1 VHLAG
6 RPHHAPN
13 ASADALDARRHY
25 SADVEPGAVAD
36 FLAES
41 PLFACLSP
49 QDRLSLASRMR
60 PRQFSRDEVVFHRD
74 DPAGQVFLI
83 TSGTVKVSVPDE
95 QGHEVVVALE
105 RGGDVFGELALFDE
119 GPRSATVTAL
129 TETHALALARQDF
142 ISTLERNPD
151 AMRRMLA
158 LLVKTVRHSTG
169 HLEDLV
175 FLDLPGRVAKC
186 LLDLADAS
194 GGDQVDLTQ
203 EDLAGFVGATRVSV
217 NRVLADLEKRDAIK
231 IGRRNIKLKDRA
243 LLQSEIRY

>member
-1 VHLAG
+1 ME
-6 RPHHAPN
+6 
-13 ASADALDARRHY
+13 SAQ
-25 SADVEPGAVAD
+25 VAD

-41 PLFACLSP
+41 PLFACLSDL
-49 QDRLSLASRMR
+49 DRLALAAKMR
-60 PRQFSRDEVVFHRD
+60 PRQFARDEVVFHRD

-83 TSGTVKVSVPDE
+83 TSGTVKVSIPDE

-105 RGGDVFGELALFDE
+105 RGGDVFGDLALFDD

-129 TETHALALARQDF
+129 TETHTLALARQDF

-158 LLVKTVRHSTG
+158 LLVKTIRHSTG
-169 HLEDLV
+169 HIEDLV

-186 LLDLADAS
+186 LLDLADAAGS
-194 GGDQVDLTQ
+194 DQVDLTQ
-203 EDLAGFVGATRVSV
+203 EDLAAFVGATRVSV
-217 NRVLADLEKRDAIK
+217 NRVLAELEKRGAIK
-231 IGRRNIKLKDRA
+231 IGRRHVELKDRA

>member
-1 VHLAG
+1 MD
-6 RPHHAPN
+6 
-13 ASADALDARRHY
+13 SAQ
-25 SADVEPGAVAD
+25 VAD

-41 PLFACLSP
+41 PLFACLSDL
-49 QDRLSLASRMR
+49 DRLALAAKMR
-60 PRQFSRDEVVFHRD
+60 PRQFARDEVVFHRD

-83 TSGTVKVSVPDE
+83 TSGTVKVSIPDE

-105 RGGDVFGELALFDE
+105 RGGDVFGDLALFDE

-129 TETHALALARQDF
+129 TETHTLALARQDF

-158 LLVKTVRHSTG
+158 LLVKTIRHSTG
-169 HLEDLV
+169 HIEDLV

-186 LLDLADAS
+186 LLDLAEAAGS
-194 GGDQVDLTQ
+194 EQVDLTQ

-217 NRVLADLEKRDAIK
+217 NRVLADLEKRGAIK
-231 IGRRNIKLKDRA
+231 IGRRHIQLKDRA

>member
-1 VHLAG
+1 VE
-6 RPHHAPN
+6 
-13 ASADALDARRHY
+13 SAAI
-25 SADVEPGAVAD
+25 AD
-36 FLAES
+36 FLSES
-41 PLFACLSP
+41 PLFACLSD
-49 QDRLSLASRMR
+49 QDRLTLAAKMR
-60 PRQFSRDEVVFHRD
+60 PRTFGRDEVIFHRD

-95 QGHEVVVALE
+95 QGREVVVALE

-129 TETHALALARQDF
+129 TETHALSLARQEF
-142 ISTLERNPD
+142 IATLERNPD
-151 AMRRMLA
+151 AMRRMLS

-169 HLEDLV
+169 HVEDLV

-231 IGRRNIKLKDRA
+231 IGRRHIKLKDRA
-243 LLQSEIRY
+243 TLQNEIRY